1 MFLSTA
7 FRDGKL
13 KGILLN
19 KLIKTLYDNSW
30 IELAARWI
38 LGVTFVYASSNKI
51 LAPAVFAK
59 IIYGYDLFPAVF
71 INLIAIIVP
80 FLELVAGLALIVGFY
95 PRSAALIVNA
105 MLLVFITALSINL
118 LRGHEFDCGCFSI
131 NSGAQESFAG
141 PLIFRDFLILV
152 LGLHVFF
159 YRNARKLC
167 ILSSRP
173 AH

>member
-7 FRDGKL
+7 FRDGKQ
-13 KGILLN
+13 KGIQLN
-19 KLIKTLYDNSW
+19 KPIRTFFGNHW

-38 LGVTFVYASSNKI
+38 LGVTFVYASYNKI
-51 LAPAVFAK
+51 LAPAAFAK

-71 INLIAIIVP
+71 INLMAIIVP
-80 FLELVAGLALIVGFY
+80 FLELVAGLALIIGFY

-118 LRGHEFDCGCFSI
+118 IRGHEFDCGCFSI
-131 NSGAQESFAG
+131 NSSGQKTFAG
-141 PLIFRDFLILV
+141 PLIFRDFLILA
-152 LGLHVFF
+152 LGLYIFF

-167 ILSSRP
+167 IVS
-173 AH
+173 

>member
-7 FRDGKL
+7 IRAGKRR
-13 KGILLN
+13 GIPLN
-19 KLIKTLYDNSW
+19 KPIRTFFGNHW

-38 LGVTFVYASSNKI
+38 LGGTFVYASYNKI

-59 IIYGYDLFPAVF
+59 IIYGYDLFPALF

-80 FLELVAGLALIVGFY
+80 LLELVAGLALIIGFY

-118 LRGHEFDCGCFSI
+118 IRGHEFDCGCFSI
-131 NSGAQESFAG
+131 NSSGQGTFAG
-141 PLIFRDFLILV
+141 PLIFRDFVLLA
-152 LGLHVFF
+152 LGLYIFF
-159 YRNARKLC
+159 YRNARKLF
-167 ILSSRP
+167 IVS
-173 AH
+173 

>member
-1 MFLSTA
+1 
-7 FRDGKL
+7 
-13 KGILLN
+13 LN
-19 KLIKTLYDNSW
+19 KLIKTILNNSW

-38 LGVTFVYASSNKI
+38 LGGMFVYASYNKV

-59 IIYGYDLFPAVF
+59 IIYGYGLFPAMF

-118 LRGHEFDCGCFSI
+118 IRGHEFDCGCFSI
-131 NSGAQESFAG
+131 DSSAQETFAG
-141 PLIFRDFLILV
+141 PLIIRDFLILV
-152 LGLHVFF
+152 LGVHVFF
-159 YRNARKLC
+159 YRNARQLC
-167 ILSSRP
+167 ILS
-173 AH
+173 

>member
-1 MFLSTA
+1 MSLSTA
-7 FRDGKL
+7 FRDGNQKV
-13 KGILLN
+13 IQLN
-19 KLIKTLYDNSW
+19 KLIKTFYDSHW

-38 LGVTFVYASSNKI
+38 LGATFVYASYNKI

-80 FLELVAGLALIVGFY
+80 FLELVAGLALIIGFY

-105 MLLVFITALSINL
+105 MLLTFITALSINL
-118 LRGHEFDCGCFSI
+118 IRGHEFDCGCFSI
-131 NSGAQESFAG
+131 NSGSQEKFVGS
-141 PLIFRDFLILV
+141 LIFRDVLILA

-159 YRNARKLC
+159 YRNVRKLC
-167 ILSSRP
+167 IVR
-173 AH
+173 